1 MNITKENI
9 DELNAVVKVSVGPAD
24 YTEKVE
30 HALKGYQKKA
40 SMPGF
45 RPGKVPP
52 SLVRKMYG
60 KSVLAEEINRLLSDS
75 LYKYIQEN
83 KLDVLGNPLPKEDN
97 NNVDFENQKEFE
109 FQFDMALA
117 PQFSLDLS
125 TGLKFNEYIVR
136 IDDKLIDGYVA
147 DMTRRYGKIAPT
159 EIAGDGDLIY
169 GDFVELDANGEIVP
183 GGIFKSS
190 TMFLDNPVKEDQ
202 KVLIGAKADGKFDL
216 DTKQISDNSKDLA
229 TKLGIEQSAAESLT
243 CKFRFTVK
251 TINRLIPAELN
262 AELFE
267 KIYGAGVINSPEE
280 FRSKISEELRS
291 MFARDSEVRLRNDIT
306 DELLNKTNLSLP
318 DVFLKRWLIYANEK
332 PVTAEQVDGE
342 YPMYARQLRWQL
354 IENKLLRDHKISVTP
369 EEATEHV
376 KAILRGNFAKYGRNP
391 EEVGEEELNST
402 AKRVL
407 EKEEEAKKIFEELY
421 SQKLMVLYRTKLS
434 LTPTE
439 VSYEEFIKGGKEK

>member
-9 DELNAVVKVSVGPAD
+9 DELNAVVKVNVGPAD

-30 HALKGYQKKA
+30 HALKNYQKKA

-60 KSVLAEEINRLLSDS
+60 KSVLAEEINRILSDS

-83 KLDVLGNPLPKEDN
+83 KLDVLGNPLPKDEN
-97 NNVDFENQKEFE
+97 NNVDFDNQIEFE

-117 PQFSLDLS
+117 PQFTLDL
-125 TGLKFNEYIVR
+125 GAGIKLNEYVVR
-136 IDDKLIDGYVA
+136 IEDKLIDGYVS
-147 DMTRRYGKIAPT
+147 DMTRRYGKIAP
-159 EIAGDGDLIY
+159 IDAAGDGDLIY
-169 GDFVELDANGEIVP
+169 GDFVELDEKGEIVP
-183 GGIFKSS
+183 GGIFKAS

-202 KVLIGAKADGKFDL
+202 KILIGAKAEDKFDL
-216 DTKQISDNSKDLA
+216 TTKQIADNAKELA
-229 TKLGIEQSAAESLT
+229 TKLGIEEHAAETLT

-267 KIYGAGVINSPEE
+267 KIYGPGAVNTPEE
-280 FRSKISEELRS
+280 FRGKIAEELTS
-291 MFARDSEVRLRNDIT
+291 MFTRDAEQRLRNDISG
-306 DELLNKTNLSLP
+306 ELLNKTNLSLP
-318 DVFLKRWLIYANEK
+318 DAFLKRWLIYANEK
-332 PVTAEQVDGE
+332 PVTQDQVDAE

-354 IENKLLRDHKISVTP
+354 IENKLIRDNQISVTP
-369 EEATEHV
+369 EEAEEHV
-376 KAILRGNFAKYGRNP
+376 KVILRGNFAKYGRNP
-391 EEVGEEELNST
+391 DEVSDEELTGT

-421 SQKLMVLYRTKLS
+421 AQKLMMLYRTKINI
-434 LTPTE
+434 TPKE
-439 VSYEEFIKGGKEK
+439 VSYDEFLKGGE

>member
-9 DELNAVVKVSVGPAD
+9 DELNAVVKVNVGPAD
-24 YTEKVE
+24 YTDKVE
-30 HALKGYQKKA
+30 HALKNYQKKA

-52 SLVRKMYG
+52 SLVKKMYG

-97 NNVDFENQKEFE
+97 NHVDFENQKEFE

-117 PQFSLDLS
+117 PQFTLDLGS
-125 TGLKFNEYIVR
+125 GLKFNEYVVR
-136 IDDKLIDGYVA
+136 IDDKLIDGYVS
-147 DMTRRYGKIAPT
+147 DMTRRYGKIAPN
-159 EIAGDGDLIY
+159 EIASDGDLIY
-169 GDFVELDANGEIVP
+169 GDFVELDEKGEIVP

-202 KVLIGAKADGKFDL
+202 KVLIGAKIDDKFDL
-216 DTKQISDNSKDLA
+216 NTKQISDNAKELS
-229 TKLGIEQSAAESLT
+229 TKLGIDQGTAENLK

-262 AELFE
+262 TELFE
-267 KIYGAGVINSPEE
+267 KIYGPNVVNSVEE
-280 FRSKISEELRS
+280 FRGKISEELSS
-291 MFARDSEVRLRNDIT
+291 MFTRDAEQRLRSDIT
-306 DELLNKTNLSLP
+306 GELLNKTNLSLP
-318 DVFLKRWLIYANEK
+318 DVFLKRWLVYANEK
-332 PVTAEQVDGE
+332 PVTNEQVEEE

-354 IENKLLRDHKISVTP
+354 IENKLIRDNKISVTN
-369 EEATEHV
+369 EEATDHV
-376 KAILRGNFAKYGRNP
+376 KTILRGNFAKYGRNP
-391 EEVGEEELNST
+391 EEVSDEELNGT

-421 SQKLMVLYRTKLS
+421 AQKLMLLYRTKITI
-434 LTPTE
+434 TPKE
-439 VSYEEFIKGGKEK
+439 VSYEEFLKGAQ